1 MANKWCTLRSKA
13 HSPFFGY
20 IYNQATASKNPQTN
34 CQMIRNFLYVSFS
47 RLRPIISLHSTSTM
61 WKALKSSRESGW
73 RLAMLINCLLRFWCR
88 HSAVE
93 FLMPLSVTR
102 AKRVMGVAVPR
113 STGRDGCIEIQ
124 QVPSRNARWFEGEQ
138 WTMAMFVHQCCSQV
152 VRFRALLTS
161 CKSTCFFYHV
171 FSRMLDTP
179 FNQLPRDGPFTK
191 MSCLPLCLRDAT
203 KHGPD
208 VHPLPST
215 FGRKTVWNRCHF
227 QKASGSLGVR
237 WIP

>member
-179 FNQLPRDGPFTK
+179 FNQLPVMDHSRRCPAFRCACVMPQNMGQ
-191 MSCLPLCLRDAT
+191 MSTRYPRHLEGKQFET
-203 KHGPD
+203 D
-208 VHPLPST
+208 VIS
-215 FGRKTVWNRCHF
+215 RKLLEV
-227 QKASGSLGVR
+227 LG
-237 WIP
+237 